1 METAYNAVLAA
12 PAVPPH
18 RAGCRS
24 TLLLAQVSLSS
35 VGGTCPHT
43 GQLCCSTSW
52 SRPESPV
59 PSPGTVPQEPLEQSA
74 LPWALLPEELP
85 FPAPDHQGDA
95 SARLLWCGVQQASE
109 SPRPPAALC
118 GLPQVTLHIA
128 AEGIPSHP
136 ESNPTQLHDPP
147 PLEAS
152 LLPRTFFPIR
162 SLRPSLT
169 FCLSLLFP
177 RHRQAGSFLL

>member
-1 METAYNAVLAA
+1 MYTDSYLPWYISGHILMAKTQLTVLVHCRAISTSLGLETAYNAVLAA

-52 SRPESPV
+52 SRPESPL

-74 LPWALLPEELP
+74 LPWASLPEELP

-95 SARLLWCGVQQASE
+95 SAGLLWCGVQQA
-109 SPRPPAALC
+109 
-118 GLPQVTLHIA
+118 
-128 AEGIPSHP
+128 
-136 ESNPTQLHDPP
+136 
-147 PLEAS
+147 
-152 LLPRTFFPIR
+152 
-162 SLRPSLT
+162 
-169 FCLSLLFP
+169 
-177 RHRQAGSFLL
+177 